1 MQKVGIA
8 QRVAEDLQMVG
19 FVSLKM
25 STRVKLERER
35 RGASELSIY
44 RRFSVE
50 DFLLLGREGG
60 RVERR
65 RDFNERMNGRNLGE
79 ILSTITFSSLSPE
92 RVGRIFGMNE

>member
-1 MQKVGIA
+1 
-8 QRVAEDLQMVG
+8 MVG
-19 FVSLKM
+19 FVSLKI
-25 STRVKLERER
+25 STRVELERERERERER
-35 RGASELSIY
+35 RGASELSID

-65 RDFNERMNGRNLGE
+65 DFNERMNSRNLGE

>member
-1 MQKVGIA
+1 
-8 QRVAEDLQMVG
+8 MVG
-19 FVSLKM
+19 FISLKI
-25 STRVKLERER
+25 STRVELERERERERER